1 MPELT
6 SVSSPRLW
14 TGDSAGVPAPDRDQL
29 PGPAHSAPT
38 GLHDVITMRTPLIEL
53 PHDNESAEVLVS
65 LATLDA
71 GNSAATYYRVDGLL
85 LDGVGGGMN
94 APHDI

>member
-1 MPELT
+1 
-6 SVSSPRLW
+6 
-14 TGDSAGVPAPDRDQL
+14 
-29 PGPAHSAPT
+29 
-38 GLHDVITMRTPLIEL
+38 MRTPLIEL